1 MTAFYP
7 APKGASAT
15 AARMQMLQ
23 RRPQRVTATMSWQL
37 HQRLQ
42 QRADEEGRSLSNLI
56 TFLLEAAT
64 AA

>member
-1 MTAFYP
+1 MPSFYQ
-7 APKGASAT
+7 APTGASAP
-15 AARMQMLQ
+15 AAQMQMLK

-42 QRADEEGRSLSNLI
+42 QRADEEGRSMSNLI

-64 AA
+64 T